1 MHKLVTAIA
10 LALGLAGPAA
20 AAPAPDDPAKQ
31 TAWGLYLTAKEA
43 QAMKTER
50 PDDVLF
56 VDVREP
62 VEIMFTGFTDV
73 VDVNVPFMLV
83 DPSRMHDSKPVLSMK
98 RNPGFAD
105 GVLTALEAQGLDRSA
120 PVILMC
126 RSGGSRGAP
135 SAATLEG
142 LGLEQVYVVVD
153 GFEGSTASD
162 NPNGPLR
169 IVDGW
174 KNSGLP
180 WSYALNPDK
189 IHMRSFD

>member
-1 MHKLVTAIA
+1 
-10 LALGLAGPAA
+10 
-20 AAPAPDDPAKQ
+20 
-31 TAWGLYLTAKEA
+31 
-43 QAMKTER
+43 MKTER

-73 VDVNVPFMLV
+73 VDVNVPFLLV

-98 RNPGFAD
+98 RNPDFAD

>member
-73 VDVNVPFMLV
+73 VDVNVPFLLV

-98 RNPGFAD
+98 RNPDFAD
-105 GVLTALEAQGLDRSA
+105 GVLNALEAQGLDRLA

-135 SAATLEG
+135 
-142 LGLEQVYVVVD
+142 
-153 GFEGSTASD
+153 
-162 NPNGPLR
+162 
-169 IVDGW
+169 
-174 KNSGLP
+174 
-180 WSYALNPDK
+180 
-189 IHMRSFD
+189 